1 MSSLDVEPGAK
12 QVPLS
17 LSNRYVPVCYRL
29 AAAIDHLKPTFSA
42 HLDIDLITNASCS
55 DRTPPVRFE
64 ITLNSSKLVF
74 KTATLRAG
82 SDHALKIVYNR
93 QQEAVTFFSEDAAA
107 VAAIDSAPSRQLV
120 LEYVGQI
127 NTIKTYSDPTFGLY
141 KTNYS
146 DSISG
151 TSSNYIVAT
160 HNQPCFTRR
169 IFPLIDE
176 IAFKALIELEVT
188 TLNRFKVISN
198 GALRNKT
205 TVSMTDLAVSK
216 FEPTPPMLGHLF
228 ALIAGDLETRQQVD
242 ETLGV
247 PITFYAPLGEGHK
260 TNYALLVAHRL
271 LPALGARLQTPYP
284 LAKLD
289 FVALPFLS
297 DVVMENW
304 GVITLHKEQILDMS
318 TPRQV
323 RQLVAH
329 ELVHQWVGNLVSF
342 DGWQWMWLNEAFATW
357 LGNFILSE
365 VAIEREDRCGYE
377 ANMVLELRQVMSLRV
392 CITDFIDST
401 ARLETSTQLS
411 TAQLF
416 DRDVYEKAICVLNM
430 VATLIG
436 DAPGNMT
443 AMFAALQRFLAAYRF
458 KATSPV
464 SLWQT
469 CGANAGQFVE
479 LWMKSDTFATVEC
492 AVDGEKV
499 MVRAVADLPELS
511 LPVFVKTVNAIKPVV
526 LLTKVA
532 DWIEVPQVAPSEF
545 VALTV
550 VGLYR
555 VKYAASARVHLR
567 ANSRHLTP
575 ADWVT
580 IFSDYGSTQWES
592 PHDLAA
598 FLDLVCCLGDKSC
611 EVDFDVLKVA
621 LANLETINNILMHH
635 SEYAAF
641 GRWLDAF
648 TQKVFDKMGGWDQ
661 LDGER
666 DAVGQSE
673 MTARNSLLMLNL
685 HNAQFQAVGRR
696 LYKNLLH
703 PGINKAF
710 TAKELVPAILNLT
723 MSVATQKEYKQI
735 LALVKNSDVSVLSN
749 TDCTKEHLQTCAVS
763 SLAFANYPDLLAK
776 TLNFVLTNIDSKMI
790 ELALIGFQYKRDRDS
805 KLRLFN
811 WYSLHYNT
819 LILRSLQKNSS
830 WLVQL
835 RSTMQNITK
844 IVLGEIMVYD
854 RELSK
859 LKLHFVD
866 RAQKQLPQHGLLDV
880 LNQHQTE
887 TDYKTEIGSY
897 YEYVAAELGAPHC
910 L

>member
-1 MSSLDVEPGAK
+1 MSSLDVESVAK
-12 QVPLS
+12 QAPLS
-17 LSNRYVPVCYRL
+17 LSNRYVPACYRL
-29 AAAIDHLKPTFSA
+29 AAAIEHLKLNFCA
-42 HLDIDLITNASCS
+42 HLDIDLMRNASCTH
-55 DRTPPVRFE
+55 RTPPVRLE

-93 QQEAVTFFSEDAAA
+93 QQEVVTFFSEDAAA
-107 VAAIDSAPSRQLV
+107 IAAIDSASSPQLV

-176 IAFKALIELEVT
+176 IAFKAPIELEVT
-188 TLNRFKVISN
+188 THNRFKVISN
-198 GALRNKT
+198 GALQSKT
-205 TVSMTDLAVSK
+205 AVSMTDMAVSK

-242 ETLGV
+242 EALGV

-260 TNYALLVAHRL
+260 TNYALLVAHKL
-271 LPALGARLQTPYP
+271 LPALSARLQTPYP
-284 LAKLD
+284 LVKLD

-329 ELVHQWVGNLVSF
+329 ELVHQWVGNSVSF

-357 LGNFILSE
+357 LGNFVLSE

-377 ANMVLELRQVMSLRV
+377 SNMVLELRQVMSLRV
-392 CITDFIDST
+392 RIKDFIDST
-401 ARLETSTQLS
+401 ARLETNTLLS

-436 DAPGNMT
+436 DAPGDMT
-443 AMFAALQRFLAAYRF
+443 AMFAALQGFLAAYKF
-458 KATSPV
+458 TATSPEC
-464 SLWQT
+464 LWQT
-469 CGANAGQFVE
+469 CGANVGQFVE

-492 AVDGEKV
+492 SVDGDKV
-499 MVRAVADLPELS
+499 MVKAVADLPELS
-511 LPVFVKTVNAIKPVV
+511 LPVFVKTVDAIKPVL
-526 LLTKVA
+526 LLTNVSE
-532 DWIEVPQVAPSEF
+532 WIEVPQVASSKF
-545 VALTV
+545 VALTS

-567 ANSRHLTP
+567 ANLRHLTP
-575 ADWVT
+575 ADWIT
-580 IFSDYGSTQWES
+580 IFSDYGSTLLES

-598 FLDLVCCLGDKSC
+598 FLDLVGCLGDKGWK
-611 EVDFDVLKVA
+611 VDFDVLKVA
-621 LANLETINNILMHH
+621 LANLEAINNVLMHH

-641 GRWLDAF
+641 GQWLDAF
-648 TQKVFDKMGGWDQ
+648 TQKVFDKVGGWDQ
-661 LDGER
+661 LDGKC

-685 HNAQFQAVGRR
+685 HNAQFQAVGKR

-703 PGINKAF
+703 SGINKTF
-710 TAKELVPAILNLT
+710 TAKELVPAIFNLT
-723 MSVATQKEYKQI
+723 MSQATQKEYKQI

-763 SLAFANYPDLLAK
+763 SLAFTNNPDLLGK

-854 RELSK
+854 RELLK
-859 LKLHFVD
+859 LKLQFVD
-866 RAQKQLPQHGLLDV
+866 RAQKQLPQHGLLEV

-887 TDYKTEIGSY
+887 TDYMTEIGSY
-897 YEYVAAELGAPHC
+897 YEYVAAELEASHC
-910 L
+910 I